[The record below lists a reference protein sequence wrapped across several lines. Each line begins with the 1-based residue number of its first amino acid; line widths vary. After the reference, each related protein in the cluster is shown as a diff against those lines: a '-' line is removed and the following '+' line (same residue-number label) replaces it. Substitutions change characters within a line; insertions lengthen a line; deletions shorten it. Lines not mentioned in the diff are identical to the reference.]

1 MKTKTVVMND
11 RVSGNVGHVD
21 NLVVYGGV
29 IGNIEKC
36 ENVYIIGGD
45 ILGNVNSNGMVFGCD
60 KLPPIDNLPIMG
72 NLPIIGNP
80 IKLAY

>member
-1 MKTKTVVMND
+1 MKTKTVVIND
-11 RVSGNVGHVD
+11 GVKGDVDNVD

-29 IGNIEKC
+29 IGDIKKC

-45 ILGNVNSNGMVFGCD
+45 VLGDVNSNGMVFGCD
-60 KLPPIDNLPIMG
+60 KLPPMDNLHIMG